1 MQGKRIFECATK
13 DDFRSFGGRSFPI
26 FQHACVHTYS
36 HFILKTLKPVIV
48 AADYDV
54 LQQFGENVKAYL
66 TAKMKSEE
74 NTDQLLESLMSKLE
88 SFKQVVRTNTTSK
101 SAKAQDESK

>member
-13 DDFRSFGGRSFPI
+13 DDFRSFGGRSVSPFFTI
-26 FQHACVHTYS
+26 VHTYS